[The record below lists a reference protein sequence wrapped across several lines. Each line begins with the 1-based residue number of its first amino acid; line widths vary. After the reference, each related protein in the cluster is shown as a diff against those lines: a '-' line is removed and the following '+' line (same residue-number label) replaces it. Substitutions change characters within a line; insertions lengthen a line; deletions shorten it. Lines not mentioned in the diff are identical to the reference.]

1 MKTLV
6 NSQLTLGIRI
16 SKTLSE
22 KKLSGLQKTE
32 LVSSMVQ
39 HSDAI
44 TGSPSDT
51 YNCVYCNELP
61 LTNDELDS
69 VINHYTN
76 SVGRAAVL
84 TSSNNAKLTY
94 QTIYKSKLQ
103 KLN

>member
-6 NSQLTLGIRI
+6 NSQKNIGNKNTENIIRKNFVGAI
-16 SKTLSE
+16 
-22 KKLSGLQKTE
+22 KTE
-32 LVSSMVQ
+32 LVSSTVQ
-39 HSDAI
+39 HANAI

-69 VINHYTN
+69 VNNHYTN

-84 TSSNNAKLTY
+84 T
-94 QTIYKSKLQ
+94 
-103 KLN
+103 